1 MKKPVL
7 VLAGVA
13 ALAGLGL
20 SHLYLKRL
28 EAEVSGGPKVSVLV
42 VSEDMPIGAVLTEDK
57 LAIRDVPQ
65 AYVEERNVR
74 ASDAKKVTGVR
85 IAGGLRANEAVLW
98 SDLTKFSEHARVLS
112 GLVQNGLRAVTVDAR
127 AADFDGLLRPG
138 DRVDV
143 LFTTLSK
150 DADSGVTTTL
160 LQNLLVLSVGTDLGK
175 RDGATK
181 DKDDALVTGRA
192 GSVTLSA
199 TLEQAQ
205 LLTQAKERG
214 KLGLTLR
221 NPDDIQLVEGVP
233 LTGAKDVLAAK
244 DRLEW
249 RKPATGTA
257 KVIDHVR

>member
-7 VLAGVA
+7 IAASVA

-20 SHLYLKRL
+20 SHLYLNRL
-28 EAEVSGGPKVSVLV
+28 EAEASGGPKVSILV
-42 VSEDMPIGAVLTEDK
+42 VSEDLPIGAVLTDEN
-57 LAIRDVPQ
+57 LAARDVPQ

-74 ASDAKKVTGVR
+74 AADAKKVIGVR
-85 IAGGLRANEAVLW
+85 VAGGLRANEAVLW

-127 AADFDGLLRPG
+127 SADFDGLLRPG

-143 LFTTLSK
+143 LFTTPSK
-150 DADSGVTTTL
+150 DAEGGVTTTL
-160 LQNLLVLSVGTDLGK
+160 LQNLLVLSVGGDLGK
-175 RDGATK
+175 RDTAS
-181 DKDDALVTGRA
+181 KDDTGAAGRT

-199 TLEQAQ
+199 TLEQSQ

-233 LTGAKDVLAAK
+233 ETSAKDVMAAK

-249 RKPATGTA
+249 RKPTSGRA
-257 KVIDHVR
+257 KGIDHVQ

>member
-1 MKKPVL
+1 MSLKKPAIIA
-7 VLAGVA
+7 AGVA
-13 ALAGLGL
+13 ALAGFAL
-20 SHLYLKRL
+20 SHLYLTRL

-42 VSEDMPIGAVLTEDK
+42 VSEDTPVGAVLTESK
-57 LAIRDVPQ
+57 LAVREVPQ

-74 ASDAKKVTGVR
+74 ASDAKKVIGVR
-85 IAGGLRANEAVLW
+85 VAGGLRANEAVLW
-98 SDLTKFSEHARVLS
+98 SDLMKYSDHARVLS
-112 GLVQNGLRAVTVDAR
+112 GLVQSGLRAVTIDAHS
-127 AADFDGLLRPG
+127 ADFEGLLKPG

-143 LFTTLSK
+143 LFTTPSK
-150 DADSGVTTTL
+150 EAEGVTTTL
-160 LQNLLVLSVGTDLGK
+160 LQNLLVLSVGGDLGK
-175 RDGATK
+175 RDDGS
-181 DKDDALVTGRA
+181 KDDSSSGGRS

-233 LTGAKDVLAAK
+233 ETGSKDVLAAK

-249 RKPATGTA
+249 RKSGSARGKAPE
-257 KVIDHVR
+257 HVQ